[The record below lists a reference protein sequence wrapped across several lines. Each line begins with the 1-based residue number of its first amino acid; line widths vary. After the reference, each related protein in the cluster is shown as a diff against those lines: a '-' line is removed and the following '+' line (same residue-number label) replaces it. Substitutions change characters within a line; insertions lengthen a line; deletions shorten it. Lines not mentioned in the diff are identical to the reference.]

1 MEFNVEKNKELYI
14 KLCNN
19 LIKRPGLDKILAML
33 DRTDFYTAPASMKY
47 HGNSRGGLCF
57 HSLGVFFGLMDILVM
72 ESTKLG
78 YQVGVEVEMVKA
90 GENPLEGNTIK
101 LEEPIREVFGKNVT
115 LESLAITGLF
125 HDFHKL
131 NYYEE
136 YEKSVFKGYDDFGKK
151 IWENQIAYKVRDD
164 LLVLG
169 LDGTNSNYVIS
180 TAMGLTYEE
189 RLAIENH
196 MGYIS
201 GMGLLPSASRAWT
214 KSRLAVYL
222 HIADMLAA
230 YVYEN
235 PVGGDNV

>member
-14 KLCNN
+14 YLCNAY
-19 LIKRPGLDKILAML
+19 IKRPGLDKILAML
-33 DRTDFYTAPASMKY
+33 ERTDFYTAPASRSY
-47 HGNSRGGLCF
+47 HGNSKGGLCY
-57 HSLGVFFGLMDILVM
+57 HSLGVFFGLLDLLVM
-72 ESTKLG
+72 ESYKLG
-78 YQVGVEVEMVKA
+78 YRIEVEANLVKT
-90 GENPLEGNTIK
+90 GECPTSSADIR
-101 LEEPIREVFGKNVT
+101 LEEPIKAVFGKDVT

-136 YEKSVFKGYDDFGKK
+136 FDKPVFKGYDDGGRK
-151 IWENQIAYKVRDD
+151 IFEHQTQYKVRDD
-164 LLVLG
+164 VFVLG
-169 LDGTNSNYVIS
+169 LDGSNSNYIIS

-201 GMGLLPSASRAWT
+201 GMGLLPSASKAWT

-235 PVGGDNV
+235 PKESK

>member
-1 MEFNVEKNKELYI
+1 MEFNVDKNKALYI
-14 KLCNN
+14 KLCNSY
-19 LIKRPGLDKILAML
+19 IKREGLDKILSML
-33 DRTDFYTAPASMKY
+33 NRTDFFTAPASMKY

-57 HSLGVFFGLMDILVM
+57 HSIKVFHGLLDLLAM
-72 ESTKLG
+72 EAHKLG
-78 YQVGVEVEMVKA
+78 YSIETEVDLVK
-90 GENPLEGNTIK
+90 EGTDSLSCIEVK
-101 LEEPIREVFGKNVT
+101 LEKPIKEVFGEYVT

-136 YEKSVFKGYDDFGKK
+136 YEKAIMKGYDDSGKK
-151 IWENQIAYKVRDD
+151 IWENETHYKVRDNT
-164 LLVLG
+164 LVFG

-180 TAMGLTYEE
+180 TAMYLGYEE

-201 GMGLLPSASRAWT
+201 GMGLLPSASKAWT

-230 YVYEN
+230 YVEEN
-235 PVGGDNV
+235 PMGGK

>member
-14 KLCNN
+14 YLCNAY
-19 LIKRPGLDKILAML
+19 IKRPGLDKILAML
-33 DRTDFYTAPASMKY
+33 ERTDFYTAPASKSY
-47 HGNSRGGLCF
+47 HGNSRGGLCY
-57 HSLGVFFGLMDILVM
+57 HSLGVLFGLLDLLVM

-78 YQVGVEVEMVKA
+78 YHIDVEVEMIKA
-90 GENPLEGNTIK
+90 GEDSMKGMSVK
-101 LEEPIREVFGKNVT
+101 LEEPIREVFGKDVT
-115 LESLAITGLF
+115 LESLFITGLF

-136 YEKSVFKGYDDFGKK
+136 FEKSVFKGYDDSGKK
-151 IWENQIAYKVRDD
+151 IWENQVQYKVRDD
-164 LLVLG
+164 VFTLG
-169 LDGTNSNYVIS
+169 LDGTNSNYIIS
-180 TAMGLTYEE
+180 TAMWLTYEE

-201 GMGLLPSASRAWT
+201 GMGLLPSASKAWT

-235 PVGGDNV
+235 PKESK